1 MDDAIIAQWG
11 GFGAIF
17 VVIVGGLAA
26 EYRRLRIKFDEVQ
39 AARVADAREV
49 ITATKEATKDFSEM
63 LTEKDDKDGGDTKL
77 ILVKIEHT
85 LERVEER
92 LSHIEEH
99 LPKRRA
105 R

>member
-1 MDDAIIAQWG
+1 VEDAVVAQWG

-17 VVIVGGLAA
+17 LLVVGGLAA

-49 ITATKEATKDFSEM
+49 IAATKEATKDFSEM
-63 LTEKDDKDGGDTKL
+63 LVEKDDGETKL
-77 ILVKIEHT
+77 LLTKIEHT
-85 LERVEER
+85 LERVGER
-92 LSHIEEH
+92 LEHIEEH
-99 LPKRRA
+99 LPKRRT

>member
-1 MDDAIIAQWG
+1 VEDAVVAQWG

-17 VVIVGGLAA
+17 LLVVGGLAA

-49 ITATKEATKDFSEM
+49 IAATKEATKDFSEM
-63 LTEKDDKDGGDTKL
+63 LAEKDDGETKL
-77 ILVKIEHT
+77 LLTKIEHT
-85 LERVEER
+85 LERVGER
-92 LSHIEEH
+92 LEHIEEH
-99 LPKRRA
+99 LPKRRT

>member
-1 MDDAIIAQWG
+1 MDDAIVAQWG

-17 VVIVGGLAA
+17 VTIVGGLAL

-49 ITATKEATKDFSEM
+49 IAATKEATKDFSEM
-63 LTEKDDKDGGDTKL
+63 LTEKNDEHGDTKL
-77 ILVKIEHT
+77 ILVKIENT

-92 LSHIEEH
+92 LEHIEEQ

>member
-17 VVIVGGLAA
+17 VVIVGGLSL

-49 ITATKEATKDFSEM
+49 IASTKEATKDFSEM
-63 LTEKDDKDGGDTKL
+63 LTEKDDRDGDTKL
-77 ILVKIEHT
+77 ILSNIEHT

-92 LSHIEEH
+92 LGHIEDQ